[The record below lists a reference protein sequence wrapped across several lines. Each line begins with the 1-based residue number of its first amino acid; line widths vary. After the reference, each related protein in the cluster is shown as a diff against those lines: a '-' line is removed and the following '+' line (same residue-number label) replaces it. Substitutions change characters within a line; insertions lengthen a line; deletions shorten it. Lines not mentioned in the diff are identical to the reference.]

1 MNLLLDTHT
10 LIWFLEG
17 DDNLSTTAKDYI
29 ENAANTNFV
38 SIAAFWEMAIK
49 ISIDKLEMQI
59 PLQKLKPLIWK
70 NGMEILPITI
80 EHTLQVSQ
88 LPFHHKDPFDR
99 LLAAQCMSEN
109 MVLVSRDEKFK
120 LYDIQTFW

>member
-10 LIWFLEG
+10 VIWFFEG
-17 DDNLSTTAKDYI
+17 DSNLGAAAKNHI

-38 SIAAFWEMAIK
+38 SIATFWEIAIK
-49 ISIDKLEMQI
+49 ISINKLNMQI
-59 PLQKLKPLIWK
+59 PLQNLKSLIWK

-80 EHTLQVSQ
+80 EHTLLVSQ

-99 LLAAQCMSEN
+99 LLAAQSMNEN

-120 LYDIQTFW
+120 FYNIQTIW